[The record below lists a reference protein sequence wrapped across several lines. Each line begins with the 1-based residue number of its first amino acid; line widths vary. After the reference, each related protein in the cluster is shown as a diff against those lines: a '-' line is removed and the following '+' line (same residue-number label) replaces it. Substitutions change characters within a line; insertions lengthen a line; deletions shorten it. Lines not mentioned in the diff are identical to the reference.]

1 MGDNRQPPSRRRT
14 TATRACTDTM
24 AASTVRMPL
33 TVEAKTLT
41 RTEKRQ
47 KKHARVRTKVNGTP
61 ERPRLCVFRSN
72 KHIYAQVIDDES
84 QTTLAHA
91 TTLQSAVISQI
102 EGNTMTIAAGETV
115 GKEIAK
121 QCLEKGIE
129 KVCFDRAGYI
139 YHGRIKAVA
148 EGAREGGLDF

>member
-24 AASTVRMPL
+24 AASFAQFTGLSARSLPSAGRSSSGLAASTARMPL

-41 RTEKRQ
+41 RTDKRQ

-84 QTTLAHA
+84 QTTRPCHD
-91 TTLQSAVISQI
+91 
-102 EGNTMTIAAGETV
+102 AAERGDF
-115 GKEIAK
+115 A
-121 QCLEKGIE
+121 
-129 KVCFDRAGYI
+129 DRGQ
-139 YHGRIKAVA
+139 HH
-148 EGAREGGLDF
+148 